1 MKTKIKNRKVGKQFL
16 SKMIMGLILVSLT
29 VGCNTDDTAKSTG
42 KLWLAGG
49 LLSEIANPNV
59 SSQTYGQAQVSISV
73 ADTELDVAT
82 VTVTISGLG
91 IITPIVN
98 KLTKVGD
105 KWQTVISE
113 IPIGKER
120 IFTGQAYDAAG
131 TLLYHGFASD
141 VSITVSQVTD
151 IFIMLQDI
159 NSRKPGSTDNIPV
172 IDSIVV
178 STLQVLTSG
187 TANFSVTAHN
197 TNSRYTLSYLW
208 TATSGSFNTV
218 SSTSTTWRAP
228 TIRGS
233 YTINIKV
240 TNSKGSATSVSF
252 VMNVSSNTGSGSIAA
267 NFNTWP
273 VVERI
278 TVTDCC
284 LISGASMNLT
294 LVASDIDGDL
304 ISYLWS
310 SSCGIFDNA
319 TAQNP
324 MFTATATTAGDCR
337 VTVKIEDGRGG
348 VNFGSVT
355 IWVKPLVAP

>member
-73 ADTELDVAT
+73 ANTELDVAT

-131 TLLYHGFASD
+131 TLLYHGFAPD
-141 VSITVSQVTD
+141 VSITVS
-151 IFIMLQDI
+151 
-159 NSRKPGSTDNIPV
+159 
-172 IDSIVV
+172 
-178 STLQVLTSG
+178 
-187 TANFSVTAHN
+187 
-197 TNSRYTLSYLW
+197 
-208 TATSGSFNTV
+208 
-218 SSTSTTWRAP
+218 
-228 TIRGS
+228 
-233 YTINIKV
+233 
-240 TNSKGSATSVSF
+240 
-252 VMNVSSNTGSGSIAA
+252 
-267 NFNTWP
+267 
-273 VVERI
+273 
-278 TVTDCC
+278 
-284 LISGASMNLT
+284 
-294 LVASDIDGDL
+294 
-304 ISYLWS
+304 
-310 SSCGIFDNA
+310 
-319 TAQNP
+319 
-324 MFTATATTAGDCR
+324 
-337 VTVKIEDGRGG
+337 
-348 VNFGSVT
+348 
-355 IWVKPLVAP
+355 